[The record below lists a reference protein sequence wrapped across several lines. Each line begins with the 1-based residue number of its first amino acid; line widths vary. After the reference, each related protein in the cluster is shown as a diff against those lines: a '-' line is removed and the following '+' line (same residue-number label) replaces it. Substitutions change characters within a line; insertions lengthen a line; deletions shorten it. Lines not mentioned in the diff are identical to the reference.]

1 MWFESCHENKV
12 TGGAALIGETGKRM
26 TGKKEKMY
34 LQRKNRGIKRDESEN
49 KQAKEGESQDKYRRA
64 VNKEKWVKVN
74 ERRKQKN
81 T

>member
-12 TGGAALIGETGKRM
+12 TGGAGLIGEVGKRM
-26 TGKKEKMY
+26 TGKKKNY
-34 LQRKNRGIKRDESEN
+34 LQRKNRSIKRDESEN

-64 VNKEKWVKVN
+64 VNKEKWVRVN
-74 ERRKQKN
+74 ERSKQKN